1 MPASGMVQLQQLP
14 THGKK
19 RREPFSRLRKLNVIP
34 SQRYLLVIMIVK
46 FDSEAGSFLMNSDIA
61 VQLLKAMGHSGTVP
75 SAILAADIPA
85 ALARLKAAV
94 EASPKVATQLEGD
107 GVDQKEGKVSLR
119 QRAFPLIDLLT
130 RAAEKGAE
138 VMWK

>member
-1 MPASGMVQLQQLP
+1 ML
-14 THGKK
+14 
-19 RREPFSRLRKLNVIP
+19 I
-34 SQRYLLVIMIVK
+34 K
-46 FDSEAGSFLMNSDIA
+46 FDSEVGSFTMAGDIG
-61 VQLLKAMGHSGTVP
+61 VRLLKAMGHSGTVP
-75 SAILAADIPA
+75 SAILPGDIPN

-94 EASPKVATQLEGD
+94 DASPRTAAESSAGD
-107 GVDQKEGKVSLR
+107 ERDQKEVQVSLR

>member
-1 MPASGMVQLQQLP
+1 ML
-14 THGKK
+14 
-19 RREPFSRLRKLNVIP
+19 I
-34 SQRYLLVIMIVK
+34 K
-46 FDSEAGSFLMNSDIA
+46 FDSEVGGFSMAGDIA

-75 SAILAADIPA
+75 SAILPGDIPG

-94 EASPKVATQLEGD
+94 DTSPRTATESSSSED
-107 GVDQKEGKVSLR
+107 KDQKEDRISMR

-130 RAAEKGAE
+130 RAAAKGAE

>member
-1 MPASGMVQLQQLP
+1 MDGA
-14 THGKK
+14 
-19 RREPFSRLRKLNVIP
+19 
-34 SQRYLLVIMIVK
+34 
-46 FDSEAGSFLMNSDIA
+46 IA

-75 SAILAADIPA
+75 SAILAKDIPA
-85 ALARLKAAV
+85 AVARLKSTVVAAPA
-94 EASPKVATQLEGD
+94 EKAPPDSDDKD
-107 GVDQKEGKVSLR
+107 RKEVLVSLR

>member
-1 MPASGMVQLQQLP
+1 MDGA
-14 THGKK
+14 
-19 RREPFSRLRKLNVIP
+19 
-34 SQRYLLVIMIVK
+34 
-46 FDSEAGSFLMNSDIA
+46 IA

-75 SAILAADIPA
+75 SAILAKDIPA
-85 ALARLKAAV
+85 AVARLRSAVAATP
-94 EASPKVATQLEGD
+94 AAKTSTNSDDK
-107 GVDQKEGKVSLR
+107 DQKEILVSLR

>member
-1 MPASGMVQLQQLP
+1 ML
-14 THGKK
+14 
-19 RREPFSRLRKLNVIP
+19 
-34 SQRYLLVIMIVK
+34 VK
-46 FDSEAGSFLMNSDIA
+46 FNSEAGSFTMNGDIA

-75 SAILAADIPA
+75 SAILAADIPV

-94 EASPKVATQLEGD
+94 AASPAPAAGSPDNDNNDRNEVQ
-107 GVDQKEGKVSLR
+107 VSLR

-130 RAAEKGAE
+130 RAAAKGAE

>member
-1 MPASGMVQLQQLP
+1 ML
-14 THGKK
+14 
-19 RREPFSRLRKLNVIP
+19 
-34 SQRYLLVIMIVK
+34 VK
-46 FDSEAGSFLMNSDIA
+46 FDSEAGSFTMTGDIA

-75 SAILAADIPA
+75 SAILAADIPG

-94 EASPKVATQLEGD
+94 ATSPSGATASDSDDKD
-107 GVDQKEGKVSLR
+107 RKEVQVSLQ

-130 RAAEKGAE
+130 RAAETGAE